1 VSNLEGSFSGGNG
14 ARPSLGQAKQQL
26 GSGVNANV
34 ASHGKFLNNGG
45 QAKSFAQ
52 EMAALLADGQEI
64 PDELKAKM
72 EEMNISDQI
81 INKESNAPGKKN
93 NPSRTTMRSSEALTG
108 AEENLNKA
116 QTDKEKLR
124 QEDVQKAFKQSRSED
139 YAERT
144 SEEKKHYYSS
154 NEATMATAAQENS
167 KAITEAAREGNV
179 GQQEQR
185 QSEDSGRQQQ
195 LANWEL
201 LAPRLIEDSANRAI
215 RLDIPDVED
224 IQTVIVRMG
233 QSGVTIQAIGSE
245 DMVNSFSTREGVL
258 RSALAKKNVK
268 LDSISA
274 FDAKAMYQK

>member
-1 VSNLEGSFSGGNG
+1 VSNLEGSFLGNKD
-14 ARPSLGQAKQQL
+14 ARSSLGQGRQQL

-34 ASHGKFLNNGG
+34 ASHGKFLNNGV
-45 QAKSFAQ
+45 QSKSFAQ

-64 PDELKAKM
+64 PDEMKAKM
-72 EEMNISDQI
+72 EEMGLSSQI
-81 INKESNAPGKKN
+81 NNESNAQGKRTN
-93 NPSRTTMRSSEALTG
+93 TSRTTTRSSEILTG
-108 AEENLNKA
+108 TEESLNKA
-116 QTDKEKLR
+116 QADKENLR
-124 QEDVQKAFKQSRSED
+124 QEDVRKAFNQSRAEDSE
-139 YAERT
+139 ERT

-154 NEATMATAAQENS
+154 NEATIATAAQENS

-185 QSEDSGRQQQ
+185 QSEDGSRQQQ

-201 LAPRLIEDSANRAI
+201 LAPRLIEDSVNRAI

-268 LDSISA
+268 LDSLTA

>member
-1 VSNLEGSFSGGNG
+1 MSNLEGSFLGNKDT
-14 ARPSLGQAKQQL
+14 RPSFGQGRQQL

-34 ASHGKFLNNGG
+34 ASHGKFLNNGV
-45 QAKSFAQ
+45 QSKSFAQ
-52 EMAALLADGQEI
+52 EMAALLANGQEI

-72 EEMNISDQI
+72 DEMALSDQI
-81 INKESNAPGKKN
+81 TSEPNTQGKKTN
-93 NPSRTTMRSSEALTG
+93 NSRATMKSHEALTDL
-108 AEENLNKA
+108 EDNLNKA
-116 QTDKEKLR
+116 QADKENLR
-124 QEDVQKAFKQSRSED
+124 QEDVRKAFNQSRAEEQ
-139 YAERT
+139 AERV

-154 NEATMATAAQENS
+154 NEAKIATAAQENS
-167 KAITEAAREGNV
+167 KSITEAAREGNV
-179 GQQEQR
+179 APQEQR
-185 QSEDSGRQQQ
+185 QSEDGSRQQQ

-201 LAPRLIEDSANRAI
+201 LAPRLIEDSTNRAI

-268 LDSISA
+268 LDSVTA

>member
-1 VSNLEGSFSGGNG
+1 MSNLEGSFLGNKD
-14 ARPSLGQAKQQL
+14 ARSSLGQGRQQL

-34 ASHGKFLNNGG
+34 ASHGKFLNNGV
-45 QAKSFAQ
+45 QSKSFAQ

-64 PDELKAKM
+64 PDEMKAKM
-72 EEMNISDQI
+72 EEMGLSSQI
-81 INKESNAPGKKN
+81 NNESNAQGKRTN
-93 NPSRTTMRSSEALTG
+93 TSRTTTRSSEILTG
-108 AEENLNKA
+108 TEESLNKA
-116 QTDKEKLR
+116 QADKENLR
-124 QEDVQKAFKQSRSED
+124 QEDVRKAFNQSRAEDSE
-139 YAERT
+139 ERT

-154 NEATMATAAQENS
+154 NEATIATAAQENS

-185 QSEDSGRQQQ
+185 QSEDGSRQQQ

-201 LAPRLIEDSANRAI
+201 LAPRLIEDSVNRAI

-268 LDSISA
+268 LDSLTA

>member
-1 VSNLEGSFSGGNG
+1 VSNLEGSFLGNKDT
-14 ARPSLGQAKQQL
+14 RPSFGQGRQQL

-34 ASHGKFLNNGG
+34 ASHGKFLNNGV
-45 QAKSFAQ
+45 QSKSFAQ
-52 EMAALLADGQEI
+52 EMAALLANGQEI

-72 EEMNISDQI
+72 DEMGLSDQI
-81 INKESNAPGKKN
+81 NNEPNAQGKRINN
-93 NPSRTTMRSSEALTG
+93 SRATVKGHEALTG
-108 AEENLNKA
+108 VEDSLNKA
-116 QTDKEKLR
+116 QVDKENLR
-124 QEDVQKAFKQSRSED
+124 QEDVRKAFSQSR
-139 YAERT
+139 AEEQEERV

-154 NEATMATAAQENS
+154 NEATIATAAQENS
-167 KAITEAAREGNV
+167 KSITEAAREGNV
-179 GQQEQR
+179 AQQEQR
-185 QSEDSGRQQQ
+185 QSEDGSRQQQ

-224 IQTVIVRMG
+224 IQTIIVRMG

-268 LDSISA
+268 LDSVTA

>member
-1 VSNLEGSFSGGNG
+1 MSNLQGSFLGNKD
-14 ARPSLGQAKQQL
+14 ARSSLGQGKQQL

-34 ASHGKFLNNGG
+34 ASHGKFLNNGV
-45 QAKSFAQ
+45 QSKSFAQ

-64 PDELKAKM
+64 PNELKAKM
-72 EEMNISDQI
+72 EEMGISDQI
-81 INKESNAPGKKN
+81 NNEPNALGK
-93 NPSRTTMRSSEALTG
+93 RTNTSKATMRSSEALTG
-108 AEENLNKA
+108 IEENLNKA
-116 QTDKEKLR
+116 QADKENLR
-124 QEDVQKAFKQSRSED
+124 QEDVRKAFNQSR
-139 YAERT
+139 AEEHEERA

-154 NEATMATAAQENS
+154 NEATIATAAQENS

-185 QSEDSGRQQQ
+185 QSEDGNRQQQ

-201 LAPRLIEDSANRAI
+201 LAPRLIEDSVNRAI

-245 DMVNSFSTREGVL
+245 DMVNSFSTREGIL
-258 RSALAKKNVK
+258 RNALAKKNVR
-268 LDSISA
+268 LDSVTA
-274 FDAKAMYQK
+274 FDAKAMYKK

>member
-1 VSNLEGSFSGGNG
+1 VSNLQGSFLGNKD
-14 ARPSLGQAKQQL
+14 ARSSLGQGKQQL

-34 ASHGKFLNNGG
+34 ASHGKFLNNGV
-45 QAKSFAQ
+45 QSKSFAQ

-64 PDELKAKM
+64 PNELKAKM
-72 EEMNISDQI
+72 EEMGISDQI
-81 INKESNAPGKKN
+81 NNEPNALGK
-93 NPSRTTMRSSEALTG
+93 RTNTSKATMRSSEALTG
-108 AEENLNKA
+108 IEENLNKA
-116 QTDKEKLR
+116 QADKENLR
-124 QEDVQKAFKQSRSED
+124 QEDVRKAFNQSR
-139 YAERT
+139 AEEHEERA

-154 NEATMATAAQENS
+154 NEATIATAAQENS

-185 QSEDSGRQQQ
+185 QSEDGNRQQQ

-201 LAPRLIEDSANRAI
+201 LAPRLIEDSVNRAI

-245 DMVNSFSTREGVL
+245 DMVNSFSTREGIL
-258 RSALAKKNVK
+258 RNALAKKNVR
-268 LDSISA
+268 LDSVTA
-274 FDAKAMYQK
+274 FDAKAMYKK

>member
-1 VSNLEGSFSGGNG
+1 
-14 ARPSLGQAKQQL
+14 
-26 GSGVNANV
+26 
-34 ASHGKFLNNGG
+34 
-45 QAKSFAQ
+45 
-52 EMAALLADGQEI
+52 MAALLANGQEI

-72 EEMNISDQI
+72 EEMDSSAQVNNETNPQ
-81 INKESNAPGKKN
+81 GKRTGSSKATMGN
-93 NPSRTTMRSSEALTG
+93 NEALTG
-108 AEENLNKA
+108 IEESLNKA
-116 QTDKEKLR
+116 QADKENLR
-124 QEDVQKAFKQSRSED
+124 QEDVRKAFNQSRAED
-139 YAERT
+139 HEERV

-154 NEATMATAAQENS
+154 NEATIATAAQENS

-185 QSEDSGRQQQ
+185 PSEDNSRQQQ

-201 LAPRLIEDSANRAI
+201 LAPRLIEDSTNRAI

-258 RSALAKKNVK
+258 RSALAKKNVR
-268 LDSISA
+268 LDSVTA
-274 FDAKAMYQK
+274 FDAKAMYKK

>member
-1 VSNLEGSFSGGNG
+1 MSNLEGSFLGNKD
-14 ARPSLGQAKQQL
+14 ARPSFGQSRQQL
-26 GSGVNANV
+26 GSGLNANV
-34 ASHGKFLNNGG
+34 ASHGKFLNNGV
-45 QAKSFAQ
+45 QSKSFAQ

-64 PDELKAKM
+64 PDEMKAKM
-72 EEMNISDQI
+72 EEMGLSDQI
-81 INKESNAPGKKN
+81 NNESNAQGKKTN
-93 NPSRTTMRSSEALTG
+93 TSRATMRSSEALTG
-108 AEENLNKA
+108 TEESLNKA
-116 QTDKEKLR
+116 QADKENLR
-124 QEDVQKAFKQSRSED
+124 QEDVRKAFNQSRSEEH
-139 YAERT
+139 AERV

-154 NEATMATAAQENS
+154 NEAAIATAAQENS

-185 QSEDSGRQQQ
+185 QSEDGSRQQQ

-201 LAPRLIEDSANRAI
+201 LAPRLIEDSVNRAI

-268 LDSISA
+268 LDSVTA

>member
-1 VSNLEGSFSGGNG
+1 MSNLEGSFLGNKD
-14 ARPSLGQAKQQL
+14 ARPSFGQGRQQL

-34 ASHGKFLNNGG
+34 ASHGKFLNNGV

-52 EMAALLADGQEI
+52 EMAALLANGQEI
-64 PDELKAKM
+64 PDELKEKM
-72 EEMNISDQI
+72 EEMGISAQI
-81 INKESNAPGKKN
+81 NNETNPQGK
-93 NPSRTTMRSSEALTG
+93 RTGSSKATMTSHEALTG
-108 AEENLNKA
+108 VEENLNKA
-116 QTDKEKLR
+116 QADKENLR
-124 QEDVQKAFKQSRSED
+124 QEDVRKAFNQSRAED
-139 YAERT
+139 HEERT

-154 NEATMATAAQENS
+154 NEATIATAAQENS

-185 QSEDSGRQQQ
+185 PSEDNSRQQQ

-201 LAPRLIEDSANRAI
+201 LAPRLIEDSTNQAI

-245 DMVNSFSTREGVL
+245 DMVSSFATREGVL
-258 RSALAKKNVK
+258 RSALAKKNVR
-268 LDSISA
+268 LDSVTA
-274 FDAKAMYQK
+274 FDAKAMYKK

>member
-1 VSNLEGSFSGGNG
+1 VSNLEGSFLGNKD
-14 ARPSLGQAKQQL
+14 ARSSLGQGRQQL

-34 ASHGKFLNNGG
+34 ASHGKFLNNGV
-45 QAKSFAQ
+45 QSKSFAQ

-64 PDELKAKM
+64 PDEMKAKM
-72 EEMNISDQI
+72 EEMGLSSQI
-81 INKESNAPGKKN
+81 NNESNAQGKRTN
-93 NPSRTTMRSSEALTG
+93 TSRTTTRSSEILTG
-108 AEENLNKA
+108 TEESLNKA
-116 QTDKEKLR
+116 QADKENLR
-124 QEDVQKAFKQSRSED
+124 QEDVRKAFNQSRAEDSE
-139 YAERT
+139 ERT
-144 SEEKKHYYSS
+144 SDEKKHYYSS
-154 NEATMATAAQENS
+154 NEATIATAAQENS

-185 QSEDSGRQQQ
+185 QSEDGSRQQQ

-201 LAPRLIEDSANRAI
+201 LAPRLIEDSVNRAI

-268 LDSISA
+268 LDSLTA

>member
-1 VSNLEGSFSGGNG
+1 MSNLEGSFLGNKD
-14 ARPSLGQAKQQL
+14 ARSSLGQGRQQL

-34 ASHGKFLNNGG
+34 ASHGKFLNNGV
-45 QAKSFAQ
+45 QSKSFAQ

-64 PDELKAKM
+64 PDEMKAKM
-72 EEMNISDQI
+72 EEMGLSSQI
-81 INKESNAPGKKN
+81 NNESNAQGKRTN
-93 NPSRTTMRSSEALTG
+93 TSRTTTRSSEILTG
-108 AEENLNKA
+108 TEESLNKA
-116 QTDKEKLR
+116 QADKENLR
-124 QEDVQKAFKQSRSED
+124 QEDVRKAFNQSRAEDSE
-139 YAERT
+139 ERT
-144 SEEKKHYYSS
+144 SDEKKHYYSS
-154 NEATMATAAQENS
+154 NEATIATAAQENS

-185 QSEDSGRQQQ
+185 QSEDGSRQQQ

-201 LAPRLIEDSANRAI
+201 LAPRLIEDSVNRAI

-268 LDSISA
+268 LDSLTA

>member
-1 VSNLEGSFSGGNG
+1 MSNLEGSFLGSKD
-14 ARPSLGQAKQQL
+14 ARPSFGQGRQQL

-34 ASHGKFLNNGG
+34 ASHGKFLNNGV
-45 QAKSFAQ
+45 QSKSFAQ
-52 EMAALLADGQEI
+52 EMSALLANGQEI

-72 EEMNISDQI
+72 EEMDSSAQVNNETNPQ
-81 INKESNAPGKKN
+81 GKKTGSSKATTSN
-93 NPSRTTMRSSEALTG
+93 NEALTG
-108 AEENLNKA
+108 IEESLNKA
-116 QTDKEKLR
+116 QADKENLR
-124 QEDVQKAFKQSRSED
+124 QEDVRKAFNQSRAED
-139 YAERT
+139 HEERT

-154 NEATMATAAQENS
+154 NEASIATAAQENS

-185 QSEDSGRQQQ
+185 PSEDNSRQQQ

-201 LAPRLIEDSANRAI
+201 LAPRLIEDSTNQAI

-224 IQTVIVRMG
+224 IQTIIVRMG
-233 QSGVTIQAIGSE
+233 QSGVSIQAIGSE

-268 LDSISA
+268 LDSVTA
-274 FDAKAMYQK
+274 FDAKAMYKK

>member
-1 VSNLEGSFSGGNG
+1 MSNLEGSFLGNKD
-14 ARPSLGQAKQQL
+14 ARPSFGQTRQQL

-34 ASHGKFLNNGG
+34 ASHGKFLNNGI
-45 QAKSFAQ
+45 QSKSFAQ
-52 EMAALLADGQEI
+52 EMAALLANGQEI

-72 EEMNISDQI
+72 EEMGISAQV
-81 INKESNAPGKKN
+81 NNETNPQGKRTGS
-93 NPSRTTMRSSEALTG
+93 SRATMTSHEALTG
-108 AEENLNKA
+108 VEENLNKA
-116 QTDKEKLR
+116 QADKENLR
-124 QEDVQKAFKQSRSED
+124 QEDVRKAFNQSRAED
-139 YAERT
+139 HEERT

-154 NEATMATAAQENS
+154 NEATIATAAQENS

-185 QSEDSGRQQQ
+185 PSEDNSRQQQ

-201 LAPRLIEDSANRAI
+201 LAPRLIEDSTNRAI

-258 RSALAKKNVK
+258 RSALAKKNVR
-268 LDSISA
+268 LDSITA
-274 FDAKAMYQK
+274 FDAKAMYKK

>member
-1 VSNLEGSFSGGNG
+1 MSNLEGSFLGNKDT
-14 ARPSLGQAKQQL
+14 RPSFGQGRQQL

-34 ASHGKFLNNGG
+34 ASHGKFLNNGV
-45 QAKSFAQ
+45 QSKSFVQ
-52 EMAALLADGQEI
+52 EMAALLANGQEI

-72 EEMNISDQI
+72 DEMGLSDQI
-81 INKESNAPGKKN
+81 NNEPNAQGKRINN
-93 NPSRTTMRSSEALTG
+93 SRATVKGHEALTDV
-108 AEENLNKA
+108 EDSLNKA
-116 QTDKEKLR
+116 QVDKENLR
-124 QEDVQKAFKQSRSED
+124 QEDVRKAFSQSR
-139 YAERT
+139 AEEQEERV

-154 NEATMATAAQENS
+154 NEATIATAAQENS
-167 KAITEAAREGNV
+167 KSITEAAREGNV
-179 GQQEQR
+179 AQQEQR
-185 QSEDSGRQQQ
+185 QSEDSSRQQQ

-268 LDSISA
+268 LDSVTA